1 MVRRIHILPKKVFP
15 HPHILW
21 RSVIKDSLKKRRNNS
36 IRYIAF
42 AALIIILAFTACN
55 NNNNNNVKINEE
67 IMKINLDEMA
77 PIGSVEERFQSYN
90 VEMVEVVGGD
100 FWKPYRF
107 MDSLPSLE
115 DVATYDVSQKD
126 NPLYRKL
133 DPINLSDKRLVNL
146 AKGLAPAYVRVSGPG
161 PTPYIFKMTINRQG
175 QLLRVL

>member
-1 MVRRIHILPKKVFP
+1 
-15 HPHILW
+15 
-21 RSVIKDSLKKRRNNS
+21 
-36 IRYIAF
+36 
-42 AALIIILAFTACN
+42 
-55 NNNNNNVKINEE
+55 
-67 IMKINLDEMA
+67 MKINLDEMA